1 VKILHCDARGSWTH
15 DETNILDADSSQVVL
30 KDERIYRHNLF
41 HINYT
46 TYDVSRAQETVNPH
60 TDHCDV
66 MLLSRQPSAHPFC
79 YARVLG
85 IYHTNAIYIGPGLRD
100 YQSRRIEFLWVQWF
114 EVLNRSAGWDHTTL
128 DSVKFPPM
136 AEADAFDFIDPA
148 DVLRCCHI
156 IPPLLMDKCTRT
168 GSQCLA
174 MLEMRLI
181 GSGTMLTGASGSSGP
196 FCGFSD
202 FSYVQIR

>member
-1 VKILHCDARGSWTH
+1 MKILHCDARGSWTH

-41 HINYT
+41 RINYT
-46 TYDVSRAQETVNPH
+46 TYDVRRAQETVNPR
-60 TDHCDV
+60 TDHRDV

-156 IPPLLMDKCTRT
+156 IPAFADGQVHPDGIAMSRNARDAADWKRYYVNRCKWFFWPLLW
-168 GSQCLA
+168 L
-174 MLEMRLI
+174 
-181 GSGTMLTGASGSSGP
+181 
-196 FCGFSD
+196 F
-202 FSYVQIR
+202 